1 MARIPRIGSS
11 DPALNNRQIRVIF
24 SIRDSD
30 RCRMRGLEDLD
41 GTTLYAGP
49 VEHTIGPDGSAT
61 AEYFDD
67 ISGTSVLTA
76 PAKAGAG
83 SSWRREAR
91 P

>member
-1 MARIPRIGSS
+1 
-11 DPALNNRQIRVIF
+11 
-24 SIRDSD
+24 
-30 RCRMRGLEDLD
+30 MRGLEDLD

-76 PAKAGAG
+76 PAFAGAG
-83 SSWRREAR
+83 SSW
-91 P
+91 